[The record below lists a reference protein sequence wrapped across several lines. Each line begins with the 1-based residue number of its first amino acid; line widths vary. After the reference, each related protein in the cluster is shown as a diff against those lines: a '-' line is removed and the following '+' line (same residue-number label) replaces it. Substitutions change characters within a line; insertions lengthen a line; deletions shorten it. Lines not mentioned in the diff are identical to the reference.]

1 MSALLKY
8 KYFFAGNI
16 CDKLLWSKIV
26 MGCQGYL
33 YFLNIISE
41 HLLLAMLELK
51 KKKRFCS
58 RGGFHNVM
66 FEGKYFQLSG

>member
-8 KYFFAGNI
+8 KYSFAGNI

-33 YFLNIISE
+33 YFLNTISE
-41 HLLLAMLELK
+41 HPLLAMLELK
-51 KKKRFCS
+51 KDFAPEVDSIMSC
-58 RGGFHNVM
+58 
-66 FEGKYFQLSG
+66 